1 MFSVQP
7 SRDEPQEITQM
18 AKRNR
23 LHFHDW
29 NGAKVIDL
37 GTMEIWDGA
46 DLALL
51 RETLTLLI
59 ERQRHHSIG
68 VNMEFVKYIP
78 SGFFGLLYD
87 WREKGIRVQL
97 FNPQPHVQRMLWFQQ
112 FMQPIAKGCF
122 LLLAEPKQP
131 YQAGSTPPWATTAPI
146 GIEDEDEV
154 EVSPFSQANDDD
166 EAELAFALVGDED
179 DDDLESSIDD

>member
-1 MFSVQP
+1 
-7 SRDEPQEITQM
+7 M

-23 LHFHDW
+23 LHFHEW

-46 DLALL
+46 DLSLL

-59 ERQRHHSIG
+59 DRQRNHSIG

-112 FMQPIAKGCF
+112 FMQSVAKGSY
-122 LLLAEPKQP
+122 LMLAEPKQP
-131 YQAGSTPPWATTAPI
+131 YLAGSTPPWATTSPI
-146 GIEDEDEV
+146 GVEDDEV

-166 EAELAFALVGDED
+166 EAELAFAFVGDGEED
-179 DDDLESSIDD
+179 DETESTIDD

>member
-1 MFSVQP
+1 
-7 SRDEPQEITQM
+7 M

-23 LHFHDW
+23 LQFHDW

-68 VNMEFVKYIP
+68 VNMAYVKYIP
-78 SGFFGLLYD
+78 SGFFGLLFD
-87 WREKGIRVQL
+87 WREKGVRIQL

-112 FMQPIAKGCF
+112 FMEPVKKGCF
-122 LLLAEPKQP
+122 LLLSEPKQP
-131 YQAGSTPPWATTAPI
+131 YQAGMTPPWATTHPVA
-146 GIEDEDEV
+146 EEDEV
-154 EVSPFSQANDDD
+154 EVSPFSPTNEDEDND
-166 EAELAFALVGDED
+166 ELEFALVGDED
-179 DDDLESSIDD
+179 DDTDSSLED

>member
-1 MFSVQP
+1 MFAGGLPRRNSK
-7 SRDEPQEITQM
+7 EITPM

-51 RETLTLLI
+51 RETLTLLVD
-59 ERQRHHSIG
+59 RQRLHSIG
-68 VNMEFVKYIP
+68 VNMAFVKYIP
-78 SGFFGLLYD
+78 SGFFGLLFD
-87 WREKGIRVQL
+87 WREKGVRVQL

-112 FMQPIAKGCF
+112 FMEPVTKGCF
-122 LLLAEPKQP
+122 LLLSEPKQP
-131 YQAGSTPPWATTAPI
+131 YQAGQTPPWATTQLV
-146 GIEDEDEV
+146 EEKDEAEI
-154 EVSPFSQANDDD
+154 SPFALANDDD
-166 EAELAFALVGDED
+166 DDAELEFAFVGD
-179 DDDLESSIDD
+179 DDDAEMSSDA